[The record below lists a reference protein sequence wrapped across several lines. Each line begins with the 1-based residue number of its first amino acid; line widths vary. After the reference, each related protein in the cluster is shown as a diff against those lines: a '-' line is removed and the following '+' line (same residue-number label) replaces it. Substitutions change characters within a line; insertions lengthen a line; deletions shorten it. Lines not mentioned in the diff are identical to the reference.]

1 MTFWGWIIQSVFAF
15 YFSFNFGSQSCNTVL
30 LKTLLKTS
38 INEFSIWLCSTDPN
52 SPFPFSGFCSHW
64 CTLCALKMCL
74 FYALPIVF
82 GADLGTK
89 WKTVH
94 TRPGRVRSESE
105 WSRVQILPLRQFLTY
120 ENSPTATW
128 HCVLAIPP
136 TSMVPLWSRAGEA
149 IKEFWSLHW
158 IAMWLWGNSLIFLS
172 LSFLSCKM
180 EVVVPLSLGFSLRKM
195 KRVGINRALSKILAQ
210 TLADVRSS

>member
-1 MTFWGWIIQSVFAF
+1 MTFWGWITQSVFAF
-15 YFSFNFGSQSCNTVL
+15 YFSFNFGSQPYNTVL

-105 WSRVQILPLRQFLTY
+105 FKFFP
-120 ENSPTATW
+120 
-128 HCVLAIPP
+128 C
-136 TSMVPLWSRAGEA
+136 G
-149 IKEFWSLHW
+149 
-158 IAMWLWGNSLIFLS
+158 
-172 LSFLSCKM
+172 SFLPMKTRRL
-180 EVVVPLSLGFSLRKM
+180 PHDAGSLPSLQLQWFPC
-195 KRVGINRALSKILAQ
+195 RAEQEKQSKSFGVSIGLLCDFEEIA
-210 TLADVRSS
+210 